1 MSIADYPAAL
11 RRIVDG
17 DIPDDATTEDEILEA
32 LQSSEAPQITPQNA
46 RDAVDA
52 ITTYEDVVAA
62 IENSGE
68 TPRADEID
76 SVAQAL
82 DQYDLDLTDAVVD
95 DVSGDIATREDFE
108 NAVQNADP
116 TFREDVSDAV
126 DGVASSKD
134 VVGGSA
140 DDIVD
145 DLARQASAPTKADF
159 QRSVAQSVAQSDS
172 VNPSEAFDDV
182 SRETEVSV
190 IRNSSGDAVA
200 VAGGANASDRQRVAD
215 MVGAETVYD
224 DPTEVT
230 SDVSPQAEG
239 GGRAS
244 LRLRGEEIGEVQV

>member
-1 MSIADYPAAL
+1 MSIAEYPAAL
-11 RRIVDG
+11 RRIVDE
-17 DIPDDATTEDEILEA
+17 DVPDDATTEDEILEA
-32 LQSSEAPQITPQNA
+32 LQSSDAPQITPQNA

-68 TPRADEID
+68 VPRADEID

-126 DGVASSKD
+126 DNVASQKD

-145 DLARQASAPTKADF
+145 DLARQASAPTRAEF
-159 QRSVAQSVAQSDS
+159 ANAVGEAAEGDS
-172 VNPSEAFDDV
+172 VRAEEVLDDPPGEGSVNVVRDESGEPVGVQSGGSTKRPTVEAVAEEFGV
-182 SRETEVSV
+182 ERVGGTELQSETEVV
-190 IRNSSGDAVA
+190 
-200 VAGGANASDRQRVAD
+200 
-215 MVGAETVYD
+215 
-224 DPTEVT
+224 
-230 SDVSPQAEG
+230 AEG

-244 LRLRGEEIGEVQV
+244 LEFRGRKIGEVQV